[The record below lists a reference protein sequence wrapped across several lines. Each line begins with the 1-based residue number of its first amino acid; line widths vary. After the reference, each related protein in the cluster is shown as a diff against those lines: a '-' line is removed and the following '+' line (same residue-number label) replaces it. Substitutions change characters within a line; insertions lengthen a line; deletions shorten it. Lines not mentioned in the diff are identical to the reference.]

1 MLQPMNNNLIA
12 IRGPILTFTG
22 DAFALGAEETMHYE
36 TDGLVVMADGKITH
50 IGSAANL
57 MPQLPSSV
65 EIKNYGADSL
75 ITAGFVDCHVHY
87 AQLPIIA
94 AYGTQLLDWLK
105 DHAFPTELAFED
117 PIYAKTVAE
126 TFLTECLRVGTTTA
140 AVYCTVHPQSAEAFF
155 SAADERNMRMLAGKV
170 IMDRNAPLE
179 LTDTPQSA
187 YDDSKALINKW
198 HGKNRQLYAI
208 TPRFAPTS
216 TMTQMEMIGSLWAEH
231 PGVYLQSHI
240 AENQAEGQ
248 WVKDLY
254 PQSKSYLDVYDH
266 YQQLGKRAIFGH
278 GIWLGDAE
286 LSRCYESGT
295 AIAHCPTSNLFLG
308 SGIFD
313 LAYAKRPDR
322 PVLVGLGTDVG
333 GGTSLSMLQTLNE
346 TYKVAQ
352 MAGSSMPSTLA
363 FYLATRGG
371 AQALDLED
379 KIGSLAPGME
389 ADVIVLDM
397 KSTPLIDF
405 RMQHCDSFEEQ
416 LFVLMTLGDDR
427 AVQATY
433 IAGNL
438 AYQRD

>member
-1 MLQPMNNNLIA
+1 MNDGIFA
-12 IRGPILTFTG
+12 IRGPILTYRG
-22 DAFALGAEETMHYE
+22 DAFALGVEETMQYE
-36 TDGLVVMADGKITH
+36 SDGVVVMSDGKISH
-50 IGSAANL
+50 IGSAANIL
-57 MPQLPSSV
+57 PQLPPSLA
-65 EIKNYGADSL
+65 IKNYGADSL
-75 ITAGFVDCHVHY
+75 IMAGFIDCHVHY

-105 DHAFPTELAFED
+105 DHAFPTEIAFED
-117 PIYAKTVAE
+117 SAYANTVAE
-126 TFLTECLRVGTTTA
+126 TFLTECLRAGTTTA
-140 AVYCTVHPQSAEAFF
+140 AVYCTVHAQSAEAFF
-155 SAADERNMRMLAGKV
+155 TAADKRNMRMLAGKV
-170 IMDRNAPLE
+170 IMDRNAPQE

-187 YDDSKALINKW
+187 YDDSKTLINKW

-216 TMTQMEMIGSLWAEH
+216 TMTQMEMIGALWSEH
-231 PGVYLQSHI
+231 PGVYLQSHV

-254 PQSKSYLDVYDH
+254 PQSKNYLDVYDH

-286 LSRCYESGT
+286 LARCYETGT

-308 SGIFD
+308 SGLFD

-352 MAGSSMPSTLA
+352 MAGSSMPPALA

-371 AQALDLED
+371 AQALDLEN
-379 KIGSLAPGME
+379 KVGSLAPGME

-397 KSTPLIDF
+397 KSTPLMDF
-405 RMQHCDSFEEQ
+405 RMQHCDSLEEQ

-438 AYQRD
+438 AYQRAN